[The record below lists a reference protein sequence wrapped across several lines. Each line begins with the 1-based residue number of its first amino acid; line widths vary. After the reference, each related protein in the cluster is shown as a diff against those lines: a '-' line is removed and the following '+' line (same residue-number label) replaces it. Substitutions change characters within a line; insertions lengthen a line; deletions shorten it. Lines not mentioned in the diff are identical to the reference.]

1 MFSYPGGSAPG
12 PSPPSRGAAAMP
24 IIIWGS
30 RSLSST
36 VESSTFH
43 CPTCERQR
51 EYDLKESRR
60 WFTLF
65 IPLFPISG
73 TQRYVECQRCGRSFK
88 ESVLD
93 DEAPSKAGRILTQV
107 YDDLIDG
114 ASLDSLKHK
123 LVQQGM
129 AEDEAEDL
137 LVKMCA
143 GQPRQCVGGQ
153 RLHPDVAEC
162 SYCGARL

>member
-1 MFSYPGGSAPG
+1 A
-12 PSPPSRGAAAMP
+12 
-24 IIIWGS
+24 
-30 RSLSST
+30 T
-36 VESSTFH
+36 VGSSTFT
-43 CPTCERQR
+43 CPACDWQR
-51 EYDLKESRR
+51 EYDLKERRR
-60 WFTLF
+60 WFPLF

-114 ASLDSLKHK
+114 ASLDSLKRK

-129 AEDEAEDL
+129 ADDEAEDL
-137 LVKMCA
+137 LVKMCD
-143 GQPRQCVGGQ
+143 GQPKQCVCGQ
-153 RLHPDVAEC
+153 RLPPDVAEC
-162 SYCGARL
+162 SYFGARRCP